1 MAEALNDQAAKARI
15 VAAALPDAAF
25 DGWTL
30 ETLRL
35 AAAKA
40 GVTRAEARRLFPN
53 GGADLAIAWSA
64 ICDARLLD
72 ALPGGF
78 AQLKIREK
86 IAAGVRARLLTMAEH
101 RVAARKAGQ
110 LLANPVHAAAG
121 ARALWATSDAIWR
134 AAGDTATD
142 YNHYTKRALLSAV
155 YAATLTTWL
164 DDDSDGFAA
173 TWASLDERIA
183 GVMQIEKVKGTVL
196 GALARVPSPLG
207 ILGRLRYPAP
217 RR

>member
-1 MAEALNDQAAKARI
+1 MAETLTDAAVKARV

-30 ETLRL
+30 DTVRL

-40 GVTRAEARRLFPN
+40 GVSKAEARRLFPN
-53 GGADLAIAWSA
+53 GGVDLAVSWSA
-64 ICDARLLD
+64 ICDDAFTAGLPETFAR
-72 ALPGGF
+72 F
-78 AQLKIREK
+78 KVREK
-86 IAAGVRARLLTMAEH
+86 ITHGVRARLLTMAEH
-101 RVAARKAGQ
+101 RVAARKAGR
-110 LLANPVHAAAG
+110 LLANPVHAATG
-121 ARALWATSDAIWR
+121 AQALWATADAIWR

-164 DDDSDGFAA
+164 DDESADFAT
-173 TWASLDERIA
+173 TWASLDDRIA

-207 ILGRLRYPAP
+207 VLGRLRYPS